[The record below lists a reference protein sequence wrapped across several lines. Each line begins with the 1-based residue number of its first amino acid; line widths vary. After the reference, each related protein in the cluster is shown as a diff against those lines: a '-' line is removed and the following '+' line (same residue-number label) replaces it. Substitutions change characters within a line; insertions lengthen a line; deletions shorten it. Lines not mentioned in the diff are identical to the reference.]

1 MKQTFYSLDLIRIL
15 AATLVIIV
23 HTKGVFFDKQLNPEI
38 FAFFWVIGTIGVPL
52 FVILTGYLMLPR
64 NFDKDDYLSRYLHRN
79 FLPLLIS
86 FECWNLL
93 WFLFDKIPF
102 FTLYKNPMGIKWATT
117 VKAAFFIGDT
127 NSALWYLPM
136 TIALYLGIP
145 IVSYVLKEISNKA
158 YITVLSIALIISGTI
173 IPTTALIAQVF
184 GYYPHIH
191 SVLKMNVF
199 GASVWGESVWMI
211 YVIAGYIIYKGKLRN
226 LGTWK
231 LLFFGIFIP
240 LLPFYFIQLRNIY
253 GLGPDIHSYDLIF
266 VVIPSISLF
275 EILNR
280 IEPFFEKASLSF
292 KKCLTYVSQ
301 ASFTIYML
309 HIFVGGAL
317 IHIIQIIKPLQGFL
331 DMVGYLRRWNII
343 IYFIFIIGIIII
355 SCLIES
361 ILSKNKMIKRW
372 LLLKK

>member
-1 MKQTFYSLDLIRIL
+1 M
-15 AATLVIIV
+15 
-23 HTKGVFFDKQLNPEI
+23 
-38 FAFFWVIGTIGVPL
+38 
-52 FVILTGYLMLPR
+52 
-64 NFDKDDYLSRYLHRN
+64 
-79 FLPLLIS
+79 
-86 FECWNLL
+86 
-93 WFLFDKIPF
+93 
-102 FTLYKNPMGIKWATT
+102 
-117 VKAAFFIGDT
+117 
-127 NSALWYLPM
+127 
-136 TIALYLGIP
+136 
-145 IVSYVLKEISNKA
+145 
-158 YITVLSIALIISGTI
+158 
-173 IPTTALIAQVF
+173 
-184 GYYPHIH
+184 
-191 SVLKMNVF
+191 
-199 GASVWGESVWMI
+199 
-211 YVIAGYIIYKGKLRN
+211 
-226 LGTWK
+226 
-231 LLFFGIFIP
+231 FFGIFIP

-331 DMVGYLRRWNII
+331 DMVGYLRGWNII

-361 ILSKNKMIKRW
+361 ILSKNKMLKRW